1 MKRERLTQA
10 TQAFHPE
17 NLEGL
22 SGPQLEEQV
31 KKLFGH
37 ANGGSEPVGAVASLL
52 TIPDMNGYWPSAAAC
67 KEVADIKFLMH
78 IIVSF
83 VRQEL
88 NSLPIVAQQTQSL
101 QYSDLPPLIIGQSK
115 GWTQHWTR
123 SCAIQALQDRGIFQ
137 TAVNGLAIDVL
148 DTGGFPCALLR
159 QCLEFSDFH
168 FTDFN
173 WVPGVQNVWIKD
185 ISCLQGT
192 DGKNVAT
199 IIGSTIG

>member
-1 MKRERLTQA
+1 MGPKNLKGQKRSAIELNSPTKEIPSSPALSICVADELSSQRSESASPQKEALEIESHVKRERLTQA

-31 KKLFGH
+31 KNLFGH
-37 ANGGSEPVGAVASLL
+37 ANGGSEPVGAVTSLL

-88 NSLPIVAQQTQSL
+88 SLVQLVFLCYLNHTVTVTFHQSKL
-101 QYSDLPPLIIGQSK
+101 KVTRMSLGVIGQVLIID
-115 GWTQHWTR
+115 
-123 SCAIQALQDRGIFQ
+123 L
-137 TAVNGLAIDVL
+137 
-148 DTGGFPCALLR
+148 
-159 QCLEFSDFH
+159 
-168 FTDFN
+168 
-173 WVPGVQNVWIKD
+173 
-185 ISCLQGT
+185 
-192 DGKNVAT
+192 
-199 IIGSTIG
+199 